1 MFHHRIISTWLI
13 ELRGERWLHT
23 LNPNFLWK
31 KKSVEEN
38 GVSLVKVGASDQC
51 SAAKTGKERL

>member
-1 MFHHRIISTWLI
+1 MASHS
-13 ELRGERWLHT
+13 E
-23 LNPNFLWK
+23 PKFLMEEK
-31 KKSVEEN
+31 YVEEN